1 MSVAG
6 RFRMCVRDV
15 QVCKDGCGGKGNGII
30 VGMYGC
36 HTLVRESR
44 SKWEP

>member
-6 RFRMCVRDV
+6 QFRAHVRDV
-15 QVCKDGCGGKGNGII
+15 PVCKDGCGGKGKRII

-36 HTLVRESR
+36 HT
-44 SKWEP
+44 